1 MTDKTHPPAKPV
13 PARVRKTNVF
23 TSVVWLIP
31 LIALFAGGW
40 LLMQNIR
47 NTGPEIT
54 LLMDSADG
62 IEVNNTVIKVLS
74 VDVGRVTRIK
84 LRADQ
89 KGVAVTARLSAD
101 AKDLMRKDTQFWV
114 VKPRIDQSGVT
125 GLNTLVSGAYIAF
138 TPGKSTENQDTFT
151 VLDMPPIAAIGQSG
165 LRLKLSGKNN
175 KMLSVGSPI
184 LYENF
189 TVGQIESA
197 LFNPKNETVDY
208 TIFIQSPNDKLVGQN
223 SQFWLETGISIN
235 TTGSGIH
242 FDSAPLPALL
252 SGAISF
258 APPTGGDKGAAV
270 ANEDT
275 FELYN
280 NRNEIDNLPGQR
292 ALYYVAFFKSSVRG
306 LAQGAPVEYKGI
318 NVGTVADV
326 PYFAHNDSLKLFQNG
341 WVPVRI
347 RLEPARM
354 EINAEAQSR
363 EHWQSQL
370 QTALKQGLTA
380 TLSSNNLVLGS
391 KMIELVDAAEGS
403 NRLKPYADYAGQTVI
418 ATQGGGLDDLQAKLA
433 ALLDKFNKLPLEQT
447 MGELNASLRN
457 LQATLKSA
465 ERLIGQPQT
474 QAMPQ
479 ALNQTLAELRQTLQ
493 GVSPQSPLYGEV
505 QATLQSLDQTLK
517 DAQPLINTLKEKPNA
532 LIFNSNIKDPTPK
545 GSR

>member
-326 PYFAHNDSLKLFQNG
+326 PYFARNDSLKLFQNG

>member
-54 LLMDSADG
+54 LLMDSAEG

-89 KGVAVTARLSAD
+89 KVVAVTARLSAD

-138 TPGKSTENQDTFT
+138 TPGKSAEAQDTFT

-165 LRLKLSGKNN
+165 LRLRLSGKND

-197 LFNPKNETVDY
+197 RFNPKSETVDY

-258 APPTGGDKGAAV
+258 APPNGGDKGAAV

-292 ALYYVAFFKSSVRG
+292 ALYYVAFFKNSVRG
-306 LAQGAPVEYKGI
+306 LAVGAPVEYKGI

-326 PYFAHNDSLKLFQNG
+326 PYFARNDSLKLFQNG

-347 RLEPARM
+347 RLEPSRI
-354 EINAEAQSR
+354 EVNADAQSR
-363 EHWQSQL
+363 EYWQNQL
-370 QTALKQGLTA
+370 QTALNKGLTA

-391 KMIELVDAAEGS
+391 KMIELAEAVEGS

-447 MGELNASLRN
+447 VGELNASLRN

-465 ERLIGQPQT
+465 ERLISQPQT

-505 QATLQSLDQTLK
+505 QATLQSIDQTLK
-517 DAQPLINTLKEKPNA
+517 NAQPVINTLKEKPNA

>member
-1 MTDKTHPPAKPV
+1 MTDKTHPPAQPV

-326 PYFAHNDSLKLFQNG
+326 PYFARNDSLKLFQNG

>member
-1 MTDKTHPPAKPV
+1 MTDKTHPPTQPV

-326 PYFAHNDSLKLFQNG
+326 PYFARNDSLKLFQNG

-354 EINAEAQSR
+354 EINAQAQSR

-370 QTALKQGLTA
+370 QTALNKGLTA

-391 KMIELVDAAEGS
+391 KMIELVEAAEGS
-403 NRLKPYADYAGQTVI
+403 SRLKPYADYAGQTVI

-433 ALLDKFNKLPLEQT
+433 SLLDKFNKLPLEQT
-447 MGELNASLRN
+447 VGELNASLRN
-457 LQATLKSA
+457 LQTTLKSA
-465 ERLIGQPQT
+465 ERLISQPQT